1 MCGGGISHQ
10 HGTRPVTW
18 LLLALSCQ
26 VYSEKPELRT
36 EQRALRTVQSGSV
49 SEFKPV
55 HKESADTA
63 ASAVQ
68 GTNSVKRNQ
77 TTLHW
82 GSRRGARRAG
92 SRERQCHPMAKTFI

>member
-1 MCGGGISHQ
+1 M
-10 HGTRPVTW
+10 
-18 LLLALSCQ
+18 LALSCQ

-68 GTNSVKRNQ
+68 GTNSVKRNSDHFAPGQ
-77 TTLHW
+77 QERCPEGRLQGTTMPSNGKDIHLK
-82 GSRRGARRAG
+82 RIAG
-92 SRERQCHPMAKTFI
+92 MLSINRDA